1 MNKRR
6 KLEEFV
12 ESNEGMDDFI
22 SELATLEFIE
32 VISGFLEDREIYYL
46 LNEALSTAHEMLDDK
61 TNTYDH
67 LRTKQISYNLK

>member
-22 SELATLEFIE
+22 NELATLEFI
-32 VISGFLEDREIYYL
+32 
-46 LNEALSTAHEMLDDK
+46 
-61 TNTYDH
+61 
-67 LRTKQISYNLK
+67 